1 MPSQPLATL
10 IADLAPLATR
20 GDLSALVSGISLY
33 ADQTQPGDVFMTVRG
48 TARDGHAFIPQAVA
62 RGAAAVIG
70 EAAPDE
76 LLARGWLPDDVA
88 YVQVADGRS
97 AQAPL
102 AAAFYD
108 YPGRRL
114 TVIGVTGTDGKTT
127 TSLLT
132 YGVLKAAGL
141 KVGAVT
147 TVSAMVGDVELDTGF
162 HTTTPDAPDVQRY
175 LARMVEADMDIVVL
189 ETTSHGLAQ
198 RRVDA
203 IDFDVAVVTNVTH
216 EHLDFHGSL
225 AAYQQAKATLFR
237 KLAEGTSRPGL
248 AKTAVL
254 NADDASF
261 AYLSPIWAARRIV
274 YSVPTDGVPAG
285 APPDVF
291 ATNVRATPGGLRFMA
306 HTPNASFEVASPLL
320 GIYNVHNILAALSV
334 GVAFDVPPAAMQA
347 GVAAVR
353 GVLGRMDPVDEGQ
366 DFLAVVDFAHT
377 PNALEQALR
386 AGHAMAD
393 GRVIVVF
400 GSAGLR
406 DRAKRRMMG
415 EVAGRLADVVI
426 VTAEDPRTEDLDGI
440 IAESV
445 AAAAAQGKREGV
457 DLFRVPDRGA
467 AIYAATQLAR
477 RGDIVLACGK
487 GHEQSMCFGAVEYP
501 WSDHAAL
508 RSALRGAPLG
518 TLPTAER
525 EDGVERG
532 A

>member
-1 MPSQPLATL
+1 MPTKPLVTF
-10 IADLAPLATR
+10 IQDLAPLAAR
-20 GDLSALVSGISLY
+20 GDLGVPVSGISLY

-48 TARDGHAFIPQAVA
+48 TARDGHEFIRQAVS
-62 RGAAAVIG
+62 RGAVAVVG
-70 EAAPDE
+70 ETAPDE
-76 LLARGWLPDDVA
+76 LLARGWLPDGVP

-102 AAAFYD
+102 AAAFYN

-114 TVIGVTGTDGKTT
+114 TVIGITGTDGKTS

-147 TVSAMVGDVELDTGF
+147 TVSAMIGGEALDTGF

-175 LARMVEADMDIVVL
+175 LARMVEAGMDIVVL

-203 IDFDVAVVTNVTH
+203 IDFDVAVVTNITH

-225 AAYQQAKATLFR
+225 EAYQQAKATLFR
-237 KLAEGTSRPGL
+237 KLAEGAPRPGL
-248 AKTAVL
+248 PKTAVL
-254 NADDASF
+254 NADDSSF
-261 AYLSPIWAARRIV
+261 AYLSPIWAERRLV
-274 YSVPTDGVPAG
+274 YSVPTDSRAPAV
-285 APPDVF
+285 PPDVF
-291 ATNVRATPGGLRFMA
+291 ATDVRTTPGGLRFVA
-306 HTPNASFEVASPLL
+306 HLPDATFEVVSPLL
-320 GIYNVHNILAALSV
+320 GVYNVHNILAALAV
-334 GVAFDVPPAAMQA
+334 GVAFGVSPEAMQA
-347 GVAAVR
+347 GIAGVR
-353 GVLGRMDPVDEGQ
+353 SVLGRMDPIDEGQ

-377 PNALEQALR
+377 PNALAQALQ
-386 AGHAMAD
+386 AGREMTN

-426 VTAEDPRTEDLDGI
+426 VTAEDPRTEDLDSI

-445 AAAAAQGKREGV
+445 AAAIAQGKTEGV
-457 DLFRVPDRGA
+457 DLFRVLDRGA
-467 AIYAATQLAR
+467 AIYAATRLAR
-477 RGDIVLACGK
+477 AGDIVLTCGK
-487 GHEQSMCFGAVEYP
+487 GHEQSMCFGTVEYP
-501 WSDHAAL
+501 WSDHEAL
-508 RSALRGAPLG
+508 RAALRGAPLR

-525 EDGVERG
+525 GD
-532 A
+532 

>member
-1 MPSQPLATL
+1 MPTKSLASL
-10 IADLAPLATR
+10 SHALAPLAVR
-20 GDLSALVSGISLY
+20 GELNVPVSGISLY

-48 TARDGHAFIPQAVA
+48 TARDGHEFIRQAVA
-62 RGAAAVIG
+62 RGAVAVVG
-70 EAAPDE
+70 ERSPDE
-76 LLARGWLPDDVA
+76 LVARGWLPEGVP
-88 YVQVADGRS
+88 YVQVADGRG
-97 AQAPL
+97 AQAQL

-114 TVIGVTGTDGKTT
+114 TVVGVTGTDGKTT

-147 TVSAMVGDVELDTGF
+147 TVSALVGDTEMDTGF

-175 LARMVEADMDIVVL
+175 LARMVEAGMDIVVL

-203 IDFDVAVVTNVTH
+203 IDFDVAVVTNITH

-237 KLAEGTSRPGL
+237 KLAEGAAQPGMP
-248 AKTAVL
+248 KTAVL
-254 NADDASF
+254 NGDDSSF
-261 AYLSPIWAARRIV
+261 AYLLPIWAARRLV
-274 YSVPTDGVPAG
+274 YGVPTEGRAPA
-285 APPDVF
+285 APPDIF
-291 ATNVRATPGGLRFMA
+291 ATAVRTTPGGLRFLA
-306 HTPNASFEVASPLL
+306 HTPGSAFEVASPLL
-320 GIYNVHNILAALSV
+320 GVYNVHNILAALSV
-334 GVAFDVPPAAMQA
+334 GVAFGVSPAAMQA
-347 GVAAVR
+347 GVAGVR
-353 GVLGRMDPVDEGQ
+353 GVLGRMDPIDEGQ

-377 PNALEQALR
+377 PNALEQALTAGR
-386 AGHAMAD
+386 AMTE

-445 AAAAAQGKREGV
+445 AATAGQGKVEGV
-457 DLFRVPDRGA
+457 DLFRVPDRGE
-467 AIYAATQLAR
+467 AIYAATRLAQA
-477 RGDIVLACGK
+477 GDIVLACGK
-487 GHEQSMCFGAVEYP
+487 GHEQSMCFGTVEYP

-508 RSALRGAPLG
+508 RAALRGAPLG
-518 TLPTAER
+518 TLPTAGGG
-525 EDGVERG
+525 D
-532 A
+532 